1 MTKHRA
7 CASIVAGSLLS
18 LLTAGVACRSKETA
32 ASRSAAAFDEAQRK
46 GTSVEKAG
54 AHGGHGAPAGGKP
67 ADAAPAD
74 PHAAHG
80 SAAETSGAKSGG
92 EKAPMAGM
100 DHSRMSGAGS
110 GKPPA
115 ATAMDHSRMP
125 GMDHGGTAGAG
136 KAKQPATEMDHSTM
150 PGMLQPKAGAMDHAS
165 MGHGAPMPPPSPEP
179 AAASAQPGQ
188 PAATLQA
195 DDVDAPAATSLR
207 DAERSA
213 AMAKEMA
220 GGHGMQHGTPYRQLD
235 AGRDSESGPT
245 HEHGA
250 PAPRPTPSPTPKP
263 SPHRHEGS

>member
-7 CASIVAGSLLS
+7 CAAIVAGSLLS
-18 LLTAGVACRSKETA
+18 LLTAGAACRSKETT

-46 GTSVEKAG
+46 GTPVEKGA
-54 AHGGHGAPAGGKP
+54 AHGGHGAPVGGKP
-67 ADAAPAD
+67 VEAVPAD

-80 SAAETSGAKSGG
+80 AAAETSGAKSG
-92 EKAPMAGM
+92 EKAPMTGM

-110 GKPPA
+110 GK
-115 ATAMDHSRMP
+115 
-125 GMDHGGTAGAG
+125 
-136 KAKQPATEMDHSTM
+136 QPATGTEHSTM
-150 PGMLQPKAGAMDHAS
+150 PGAQHSKPAAMDHAA
-165 MGHGAPMPPPSPEP
+165 MGHGASMPPPSPEP

-213 AMAKEMA
+213 ALAKEMA

-235 AGRDSESGPT
+235 AGRDSESGLT
-245 HEHGA
+245 HEHGGPPPETTTPADPHASHAA
-250 PAPRPTPSPTPKP
+250 PAAAPRPSPSPTPKP
-263 SPHRHEGS
+263 SPHRHEGR